1 MKKILSFIFLFCF
14 ITLNSY
20 FAFANENHKLVFA
33 LDLVRH
39 GDRGPTKYMPEISKA
54 WTKDEILKIT
64 PLGKKQAELLGKD
77 FKEYYIHKTHLLPKN
92 FSSELMQ
99 INSTNCQRTEET
111 AKAILKGMYPTTY
124 DIARVIPT
132 KEDFLN
138 SSRYKK
144 QKKQRNLIKKE
155 IIKNA
160 TPSYIITGIQNQLRY
175 INNVFNTNF
184 STIKDFSRVSGVI
197 RVSEIHNRPLLKSLP
212 KSSIKEILDLKR
224 KLILNNFTYPK
235 LICLY
240 GKDFILHVANL
251 LKTKQYNKK
260 YFLYAAHDTN
270 ILTAMPLLNYKLKKT
285 PSYLSNL
292 RFEVFQ
298 NTKNGNLFVKTSLDN
313 KDIKV
318 CKSSYVCP
326 LEEFVTTLKN
336 NVQNKC
342 NKSGV

>member
-14 ITLNSY
+14 VTLNSY
-20 FAFANENHKLVFA
+20 FAIADENHKLVFA

-39 GDRGPTKYMPEISKA
+39 GDRGPAKYMPKISKA

-77 FKEYYIHKTHLLPKN
+77 FKEYYINKTHLLPKN

-111 AKAILKGMYPTTY
+111 AKAILKGMYPTAQVT
-124 DIARVIPT
+124 ILPP

-144 QKKQRNLIKKE
+144 QKNLIKKE

-160 TPSYIITGIQNQLRY
+160 TPSSITTGIQKQIKY

-240 GKDFILHVANL
+240 GKDFILHDI
-251 LKTKQYNKK
+251 
-260 YFLYAAHDTN
+260 FLH
-270 ILTAMPLLNYKLKKT
+270 
-285 PSYLSNL
+285 L
-292 RFEVFQ
+292 R
-298 NTKNGNLFVKTSLDN
+298 
-313 KDIKV
+313 
-318 CKSSYVCP
+318 
-326 LEEFVTTLKN
+326 LEFPDFFA
-336 NVQNKC
+336 
-342 NKSGV
+342 